1 MNIYVIK
8 IKILL
13 EPIYQDSAPHIRYGI
28 DTNIL
33 SQRSILYAQ
42 EIVINTKLSQGS
54 HRFFLE
60 LVNKDHA
67 ADKKDRDMHIKI
79 KHIGFQDMEENFHY
93 FSKYRPVYPTQWL
106 QQQKEMGKEW
116 PETILSNHMGW
127 NGTYYIDFETPIY
140 KWIHKKLN
148 LGWLI

>member
-1 MNIYVIK
+1 MNNYAIK

-13 EPIYQDSAPHIRYGI
+13 EPIYQDAAPHIIYGI

-33 SQRSILYAQ
+33 SQQSICYAQ
-42 EIVINTKLSQGS
+42 EIVINSKLSRGS

-67 ADKKDRDMHIKI
+67 ANKKDRDMHIKI

>member
-1 MNIYVIK
+1 MNNYVIK

-13 EPIYQDSAPHIRYGI
+13 EPIYQDAAPQIIYGI

-33 SQRSILYAQ
+33 SQQSIRYAQ
-42 EIVINTKLSQGS
+42 EIVINTKLSLGS

-60 LVNKDHA
+60 LVNKDYA
-67 ADKKDRDMHIKI
+67 ANKKDRDMHIKI
-79 KHIGFQDMEENFHY
+79 KHIGFQEMEENFHY
-93 FSKYRPVYPTQWL
+93 FSKYRPMYPTQWL

>member
-1 MNIYVIK
+1 MNNYVIK

-13 EPIYQDSAPHIRYGI
+13 EPIYQDVAPQIIYGI

-33 SQRSILYAQ
+33 SQQSIRYAQ
-42 EIVINTKLSQGS
+42 EIVINTKLSLGS

-60 LVNKDHA
+60 LVNKDYA
-67 ADKKDRDMHIKI
+67 ANKKDRDMHIKI
-79 KHIGFQDMEENFHY
+79 KHIGFQEMEENFHY
-93 FSKYRPVYPTQWL
+93 FSKYRPMYPTQWL

-116 PETILSNHMGW
+116 PETILSNHIGW
-127 NGTYYIDFETPIY
+127 NGTYYIDFETPVY
-140 KWIHKKLN
+140 RWIHRKLN

>member
-1 MNIYVIK
+1 MNNYAIK

-13 EPIYQDSAPHIRYGI
+13 EPIYQYAAPHIIYGI
-28 DTNIL
+28 DTNIM
-33 SQRSILYAQ
+33 SQQSIRSAQ
-42 EIVINTKLSQGS
+42 EIVINSKLSQGS

-60 LVNKDHA
+60 LTNKDHA
-67 ADKKDRDMHIKI
+67 ANKKDRDMHIKI

-93 FSKYRPVYPTQWL
+93 FSKYQPVYPTQWL